1 MLKRYLSL
9 AKFYFYIYP
18 SSPRVFTHKWSEGEV
33 DKRRDKGSLTE
44 ARGINQVQADEEI
57 ETGKR
62 KDRKMSPSIWPC
74 VGLLLTRTMPSLL
87 CFSKHLLAGR

>member
-1 MLKRYLSL
+1 MLKRYLYL

-18 SSPRVFTHKWSEGEV
+18 SGPWVFTRKWSEGEV
-33 DKRRDKGSLTE
+33 DKRRDEGSLTE

-62 KDRKMSPSIWPC
+62 KDRKMSPSNGPVC
-74 VGLLLTRTMPSLL
+74 GLAANLDCAMDAV
-87 CFSKHLLAGR
+87 FW